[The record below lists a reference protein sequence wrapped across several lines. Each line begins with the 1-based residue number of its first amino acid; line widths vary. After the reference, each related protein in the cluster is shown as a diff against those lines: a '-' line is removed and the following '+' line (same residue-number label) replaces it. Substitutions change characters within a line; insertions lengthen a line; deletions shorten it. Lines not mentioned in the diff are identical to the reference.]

1 MFIEVFLP
9 PLVGLLP
16 VICFLAVL
24 LFLDS
29 YKLVRLPV
37 VVAVVCC
44 GVVVAGAS
52 YLLGAVAL
60 GHAGIG
66 LIAYSRYVAPLAE
79 ELLKGLV
86 IVALIRAHRI
96 GFLVD
101 AAILGFAVGT
111 GFALLENLYF
121 LRMAAGAGTGTWI
134 VRGFGTALMHGGATA
149 IFAVMGLAMLE
160 RMPRATWHAYLP
172 GLVLVALLHSAFNH
186 LNHSPK
192 AATLAVLLLLPP
204 LLYAVFERSEHAL
217 GDWLGRGFDAD
228 AAMLA
233 LIHSGRLSD
242 SPVGRYLHALKRRFR
257 GPVVADVLCYLRLYT
272 ELALR
277 AKGMLM
283 LRANGFEAAID
294 EASKAKFEEMRY
306 LESSIGRTGLRAL
319 RPLLHMSHKEL
330 WQLYMLESG

>member
-1 MFIEVFLP
+1 MFTEVFLP

-37 VVAVVCC
+37 VVGLVCC

-52 YLLGAVAL
+52 YLIGAVAL
-60 GHAGIG
+60 SRAGIG
-66 LIAYSRYVAPLAE
+66 LIAYSRYMAPLVE

-86 IVALIRAHRI
+86 IVAMIRAHRI

-101 AAILGFAVGT
+101 AAIAGFAVGT
-111 GFALLENLYF
+111 GFALLENVYF
-121 LRMAAGAGTGTWI
+121 LRMAADAGTGTWI

-149 IFAVMGLAMLE
+149 IFAVLGLALLE
-160 RMPRATWHAYLP
+160 RMPRATWRAFGP
-172 GLVLVALLHSAFNH
+172 GFVLAVLLHSVFNQ

-192 AATLAVLLLLPP
+192 AATLAVLLVLPP
-204 LLYAVFERSEHAL
+204 LLYAVFERSERAL
-217 GDWLGRGFDAD
+217 GAWLGRGFDAD
-228 AAMLA
+228 ADMLA

-242 SPVGRYLHALKRRFR
+242 SPVGRYLHTLRRKFK
-257 GPVVADVLCYLRLYT
+257 GAVVADVLCYLRLYT

-283 LRANGFEAAID
+283 LRANGFEAGID
-294 EASKAKFEEMRY
+294 AESKAKFEEMRY

-330 WQLYMLESG
+330 WQLYVLEAG